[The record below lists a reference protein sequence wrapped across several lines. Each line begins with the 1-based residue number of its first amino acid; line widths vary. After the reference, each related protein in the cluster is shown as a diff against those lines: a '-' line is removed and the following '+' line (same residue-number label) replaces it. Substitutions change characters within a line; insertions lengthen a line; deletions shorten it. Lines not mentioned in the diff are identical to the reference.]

1 LFLPRS
7 GWKTI
12 ELQIWVRKNIHTGIF
27 WELVFFRTQFKSVVQ
42 GIPETQVD
50 FLIQSLELKWQT
62 GKKAGLVE
70 RAQKAFQESIFN
82 SF

>member
-1 LFLPRS
+1 VGNSLVALNATTNLTEQSF
-7 GWKTI
+7 
-12 ELQIWVRKNIHTGIF
+12 QITDNIHIDQLLE
-27 WELVFFRTQFKSVVQ
+27 ELSLQ
-42 GIPETQVD
+42 GIPETQID